1 MPYKITELDKTEGIV
16 PTITCWGDSLTQGTG
31 GTPFPTYLSYAYR
44 RLINNYGI
52 GGQKMEQI
60 AQRQGATPIYI
71 TLSGNAFSGT
81 TAVSVTAING
91 VAPTNINSPI
101 STPADNTVR
110 YMGGTING
118 IQCQLTRASSGGPPS
133 TSETYTL
140 KPVGTSSA
148 SIPAGSRFYPDDSFN
163 AKNDIQVLWFGR
175 NNVPTL
181 TGLDVIIDNA
191 ISVVSRPKR
200 VIVIGVLNAINEP
213 NGNANKIAID
223 AMNAI
228 LSENYPTNFIPI
240 TPPTQDEATA
250 VGYGAFTG
258 TDNTEIS
265 NGIFPTSFHTDNVH
279 LNSFGY
285 QVFANRVMKMINDF
299 GW

>member
-1 MPYKITELDKTEGIV
+1 MPYKITDLDKTEGIV

-31 GTPFPTYLSYAYR
+31 GTPFPTYLAYAYR
-44 RLINNYGI
+44 RLVNNFGI
-52 GGQKMEQI
+52 GGQRMAQI
-60 AQRQGATPIYI
+60 AQRQGATPIYL

-81 TAVSVTAING
+81 TAVSVTSINYSS
-91 VAPTNINSPI
+91 PTNINSPI
-101 STPADNTVR
+101 STPADNTTR

-118 IQCQLTRASSGGPPS
+118 IQCQLTRTSTGGPPS

-140 KPVGTSSA
+140 KPVGTSVA
-148 SIPAGSRFYPDDSFN
+148 SIPSGSRFYPDDSFN

-181 TGLDVIIDNA
+181 TGLDTIIDNA
-191 ISVVSRPKR
+191 IGVMAKPKR
-200 VIVIGVLNAINEP
+200 VIVIGVLNAIDEP
-213 NGNANKIAID
+213 NGSGNKTAID

-228 LSENYPTNFIPI
+228 LLANYPTNFIPI
-240 TPPTQDEATA
+240 TPPTQEEATA
-250 VGYGAFTG
+250 VGYGTLTG

-265 NGIFPTSFHTDNVH
+265 SGIFPTTFHTDNVH

-285 QVFANRVMKMINDF
+285 QVIANRVITMINSFD
-299 GW
+299 W